1 MLQKLLKLI
10 LIKTVI
16 ITSCPI
22 LAKEINLSFRFNDP
36 EHKEMRMALDE
47 FEASNPG
54 VKVKLERIAWK
65 SSRDQLLREAAIGQG
80 PDVVHSA
87 FVWVEEFAQSGALMP
102 IEDLEKYS
110 TLENGF
116 DDFVATDLTFHDG
129 KAYGIPWTADTWS
142 MVYNNNVL
150 REAGIYSKPKTWD
163 EVLAVSRNIK
173 KKTGKIGFSFLG
185 GGGGSFFVNYYLW
198 SNGSTIVDD
207 DGKGGFKIGVTKNQL
222 IDCLDYFQTYIDE
235 GLVPR
240 SILSQNTSNDPNAM
254 QPLLDDNQAMTI
266 MPIAATRSL
275 VKGYKQAYPNK
286 TMPFVTGVTPAGKT
300 KALTHLGGRTLVI
313 NSSTK
318 HPKYAWLLLKHLIS
332 PNILNKYYVNQMPAN
347 KSGLAFVKFAEHEKG
362 FAKQYAEHTRSWG
375 PYARG
380 PAPIGQI
387 RNTLGRAFGSAISG
401 QKTSEEAANT
411 ILKEVSRMMK

>member
-1 MLQKLLKLI
+1 
-10 LIKTVI
+10 
-16 ITSCPI
+16 
-22 LAKEINLSFRFNDP
+22 
-36 EHKEMRMALDE
+36 MRMALDE

-80 PDVVHSA
+80 PDVVHYA

-116 DDFVATDLTFHDG
+116 DDFVATDLTYHDG
-129 KAYGIPWTADTWS
+129 KAYGVPWTADTWS

-207 DGKGGFKIGVTKNQL
+207 DGKGGFKIGVTKKQL
-222 IDCLDYFQTYIDE
+222 IDCLDYFKTYIDE

-240 SILSQNTSNDPNAM
+240 AILSQNTSNDPNAM

-275 VKGYKQAYPNK
+275 IKGYKQAYPNK
-286 TMPFVTGVTPAGKT
+286 SMPFVTGVTPAGKT

-362 FAKQYAEHTRSWG
+362 FARQYAEHTRSWG

-387 RNTLGRAFGSAISG
+387 RNTLGRSFGSAISG
-401 QKTSEEAANT
+401 QKTSEEAAET